1 MFLIRRLTSTALV
14 ALGVGVPLA
23 RGDGVDVLHIHGVNL
38 LQSTVLGL
46 DEEEEDDGDEGG
58 TTSGKD
64 EAVEVVDGINDEAGA
79 VQVSKQL

>member
-1 MFLIRRLTSTALV
+1 MLFIRRLTSTVLG

-23 RGDGVDVLHIHGVNL
+23 RSDGVDVLHIHGVNL

-46 DEEEEDDGDEGG
+46 DDEEEDDGDEGS

-64 EAVEVVDGINDEAGA
+64 ETVEVVDGINDEAGA
-79 VQVSKQL
+79 VKVSKNL